1 MKLPFATTCMDL
13 EGTIISRISQTKTDI
28 VWYHLYV
35 ESKKKKKAQ
44 QTSKYNKR
52 GDSQIRRTN

>member
-1 MKLPFATTCMDL
+1 MKLPFATTCMNL
-13 EGTIISRISQTKTDI
+13 EGITISRISQTKTDI
-28 VWYHLYV
+28 LWYHLYV

-52 GDSQIRRTN
+52 ADSQI